1 MKECMKVEEVP
12 LIATLTCA
20 RKRKLHAGYFLLV
33 DYAKK
38 GGEIE
43 ERKMEILTAAAAAD
57 SAMILRH

>member
-1 MKECMKVEEVP
+1 MRAQTQ
-12 LIATLTCA
+12 IAC
-20 RKRKLHAGYFLLV
+20 GIFLLV

-43 ERKMEILTAAAAAD
+43 ERKMEILTAAAAAAD

>member
-43 ERKMEILTAAAAAD
+43 ERKMEILTAAAAD

>member
-1 MKECMKVEEVP
+1 MKVEEVP

-33 DYAKK
+33 VYAKK

-43 ERKMEILTAAAAAD
+43 ERKMEILTAAAAAAD

>member
-1 MKECMKVEEVP
+1 MKVEEVP

-43 ERKMEILTAAAAAD
+43 ERKMEILTAAAAAAD

>member
-1 MKECMKVEEVP
+1 MKVEEVP

-43 ERKMEILTAAAAAD
+43 ERKMEILTAAAAD